1 MPPVVYRRVWLSAL
15 YWCFA
20 LVFLLLGLLLL
31 AAALG
36 RASGPESRSEKSV
49 GVIGFSLAG
58 LSWLFGIYAVAKQ
71 ALSYGRNL
79 VRLTADSFYLRTPS
93 GMELEFPIATV
104 RAVSWDA
111 SLRARLCTVDTDA
124 GLRRFDAA
132 ACPRAARIA
141 RQLAALAA
149 VPLTHASGARRY
161 TPPPP

>member
-1 MPPVVYRRVWLSAL
+1 MPPIVYRRVWLAAL

-20 LVFLLLGLLLL
+20 LAFLLLGLLLL

-36 RASGPESRSEKSV
+36 RAGGPEPWSEKSL

-58 LSWLFGIYAVAKQ
+58 FSWLFGIYTVAKQ
-71 ALSYGRNL
+71 AQCYGRNL

-93 GMELEFPIATV
+93 GMELEFPLATV
-104 RAVSWDA
+104 RAVSWDP

-141 RQLAALAA
+141 RQLATFAA
-149 VPLTHASGARRY
+149 VPLTHASGARKY